1 RYERVHT
8 AVETALRGEPG
19 LIENEFPHADGSCR
33 YVQTHY
39 LPDLRDGEVHGVYVL
54 VSDVT
59 ELKRAEQ
66 AAEAARLDAERL
78 ARVKADF
85 RTPLNAVL
93 GFAELGLDQS
103 EGRRVHETLRR
114 IHDAGQLLLGI
125 VDDILDY
132 SKIEA
137 GKLRLEPTCV
147 RMTELL
153 QASIRMITQ
162 QAQAKGLGLYLQI
175 DPETPSYA
183 WADPMRL
190 RQILLNLLGNAVKFT
205 LEGAIDLRVFVR
217 HRNNRALW
225 HFEVAD
231 TGIGIPAERI
241 PQLFQRFMQ
250 VDSSSTRRFGG
261 TGLGLAI
268 SRHIAEAMG
277 GEIQVES
284 EVGVGSKFTVLLPL
298 PAPPHE
304 VDEPSH
310 RKSATHVRGL
320 RILIA
325 EDCAINQLL
334 TRRMLEREGCVV
346 SVVPNGTE
354 AARRLSTE
362 LFDLVFMDMQMPEM
376 DGIEATRR
384 IRTMDGP
391 VARIPIVGLTA
402 NALDSDRARC
412 LEAGM
417 NDYLSKPFFPEQLRA
432 MLARWCPPK
441 ARSHS
446 AGQ

>member
-1 RYERVHT
+1 
-8 AVETALRGEPG
+8 VETVRLSGEAL
-19 LIENEFPHADGSCR
+19 LSVVN
-33 YVQTHY
+33 
-39 LPDLRDGEVHGVYVL
+39 
-54 VSDVT
+54 
-59 ELKRAEQ
+59 
-66 AAEAARLDAERL
+66 
-78 ARVKADF
+78 
-85 RTPLNAVL
+85 
-93 GFAELGLDQS
+93 
-103 EGRRVHETLRR
+103 
-114 IHDAGQLLLGI
+114 
-125 VDDILDY
+125 DILDY
-132 SKIEA
+132 SKIDA

-153 QASIRMITQ
+153 QASVRMIAQ

-175 DPETPSYA
+175 DPETPGHA

-217 HRNNRALW
+217 HKNNRALW

-284 EVGVGSKFTVLLPL
+284 EVGVGSKFTVILPL

-304 VDEPSH
+304 IDEPSH
-310 RKSATHVRGL
+310 RKAATHVRGL

-334 TRRMLEREGCVV
+334 TRRMLEREGCIV
-346 SVVPNGTE
+346 SVAPNGSE
-354 AARRLSTE
+354 AVKRLSAE
-362 LFDLVFMDMQMPEM
+362 PFDLVFMDMQMPEM

-384 IRTMDGP
+384 IRTLDGP
-391 VARIPIVGLTA
+391 AAGIPIVGLTA